1 MKIEVKNKKIKNDDF
16 LKARDTVRNKKKN
29 FCQARTWVALA
40 LFVFCV
46 AAIGLEAF
54 AVDNGRSALVVL
66 LLADPHLLE
75 GGQGG

>member
-1 MKIEVKNKKIKNDDF
+1 MI
-16 LKARDTVRNKKKN
+16 LKARDTVRNKKN
-29 FCQARTWVALA
+29 VCQARTWSHLRHS
-40 LFVFCV
+40 LYCV
-46 AAIGLEAF
+46 AIGLEAF

>member
-1 MKIEVKNKKIKNDDF
+1 MI
-16 LKARDTVRNKKKN
+16 LKARDTVRNKKKELLPSTN
-29 FCQARTWVALA
+29 VGRTCTLCI
-40 LFVFCV
+40 CV